1 MALDRIGYASQYTNG
16 TWGPI
21 FPTLELARKWAN
33 EKRAELDPARTVLDI
48 HANLPDGPPRP
59 VVLLAS
65 GERVRYNVQ
74 RQLFSV
80 VSDGVPAV
88 TFPRLV
94 ELVRRYDVQDSE
106 LDALQALPAQTAVWA
121 AAGGRD

>member
-21 FPTLELARKWAN
+21 FPTLELARRWAN
-33 EKRAELDPARTVLDI
+33 EKRSELDPARTVLDI

-59 VVLLAS
+59 VVTLAS

-74 RQLFSV
+74 RNLYVV
-80 VSDGVPAV
+80 VSDNAENV

-94 ELVRRYDVQDSE
+94 ELVRRYDVQDEE
-106 LDALQALPAQTAVWA
+106 LDALQSLPAQTATWA